1 MSEYI
6 RAKELWLEQELAALT
21 QQDRDLLAKASVV
34 LDQLAAHAAPEHE

>member
-21 QQDRDLLAKASVV
+21 QQDRDWTDIGFVDTV
-34 LDQLAAHAAPEHE
+34 